1 MWYMNKVHPALG
13 FKLSFFQDDYQIR
26 ERIGEWKADGEFFTQ
41 TIPILKAQKEPF
53 LAFLITSSNH
63 HPFEVPS
70 KYHVLNVGELEGTN

>member
-41 TIPILKAQKEPF
+41 TIPILKGAEGAVPGLSDYVIKSSPF
-53 LAFLITSSNH
+53 
-63 HPFEVPS
+63 
-70 KYHVLNVGELEGTN
+70 